1 MPNQGFLLLLV
12 DQLTFATLILSLF
25 FILLKKA
32 WKTPT
37 FLFLAL
43 NSLYSVFLFV
53 AGWIYGIFSTQYE
66 LVSNLSIHID
76 TLTGLGVLYHIW
88 PEERYRRFLVFSV
101 VPVLL
106 AWMITTFFMGPQQTF
121 TWNLIAPAT
130 WYLLAAIYSMSL
142 LYKRSFYH
150 ENAHYLSKF
159 LLIAGFLFYNFVYLI
174 IEGCYIVFA
183 QQGGAEDAWNI
194 NFWSYFIF
202 RLMMLAGIL
211 SWYYN
216 PRIASSN
223 STINK

>member
-1 MPNQGFLLLLV
+1 
-12 DQLTFATLILSLF
+12 
-25 FILLKKA
+25 
-32 WKTPT
+32 
-37 FLFLAL
+37 
-43 NSLYSVFLFV
+43 
-53 AGWIYGIFSTQYE
+53 
-66 LVSNLSIHID
+66 
-76 TLTGLGVLYHIW
+76 
-88 PEERYRRFLVFSV
+88 
-101 VPVLL
+101 
-106 AWMITTFFMGPQQTF
+106 MGPQQTF

-223 STINK
+223 SPINK